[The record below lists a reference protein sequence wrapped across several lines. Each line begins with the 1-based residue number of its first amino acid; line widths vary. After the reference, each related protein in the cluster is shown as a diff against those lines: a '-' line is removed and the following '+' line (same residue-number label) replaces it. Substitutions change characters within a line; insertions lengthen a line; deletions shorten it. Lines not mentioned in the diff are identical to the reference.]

1 MITIKGVL
9 SRLTYQN
16 PDNQYTVCR
25 IRVEKIKD
33 PITVV
38 GYLAGVAEGETL
50 TLKGQWASHPK
61 YGDQFKAETYEV
73 TLPATVSGIRK
84 YLGSGMIK
92 GISKSLA
99 DRIVDKFQDQTLEI
113 IENQP
118 EKLREI
124 TGIGDAKQQLIVKAW
139 NTHHAVRRVM
149 QFLQENSVNIAH
161 AGLIL
166 KTYGAGAMTLLET
179 DPYRIAI
186 DIPAIGF
193 AAADSIARAKGVE
206 KTDEKRLCACLL
218 CQLLTFESDGHV
230 YAAQEDLFDACA
242 RLAGVDADL
251 FVPTLEALA
260 DRREIR
266 IWEDRI
272 YLTRLY
278 AAEKGIADRIGA
290 LLSMP
295 VPEPRIRPEEILEQ
309 VLSGMA
315 VKLSDEQLDVVCQ
328 VMSQK
333 ISVITGGPGTGKT
346 TLVRA
351 LCQVFKHQ
359 RLAVVLA
366 APTGRAARR
375 LSETTGR
382 KAFTLH
388 KLLGYDTEQGT
399 VEHNYTNPL
408 KLDVFV
414 VDEASMVDTQLM
426 YYLLEAMPAG
436 ASLILVGDTFQLPSV
451 GPGNV
456 LSDIMDSGRVRVFAL
471 TRIFRQAQKSPIVRH
486 AHDIRNGRMPDFK
499 DRQDDGLSEF
509 YFIENQHSE
518 KVVATI
524 SELCAKRI
532 PGTFPHIT
540 DLQVLTPM
548 HRGEAGTINLNQQ
561 LQAVLNPG
569 KGGIDNHG
577 ITFRPGDKVMHLKN
591 NYDKE
596 VFNGDIGQVTEVSK
610 ADGQVMVD
618 YDGRIVSYDLLD
630 LDELTLAYAVSVH
643 KSQGSEYGAV
653 IIALT
658 MAHFPLLQ
666 RNLLYTALTRGKH
679 LVIIVGSSKAV
690 HTAFENNRT
699 RLRRSGLKDR
709 LVSQS

>member
-1 MITIKGVL
+1 
-9 SRLTYQN
+9 
-16 PDNQYTVCR
+16 
-25 IRVEKIKD
+25 
-33 PITVV
+33 
-38 GYLAGVAEGETL
+38 
-50 TLKGQWASHPK
+50 
-61 YGDQFKAETYEV
+61 
-73 TLPATVSGIRK
+73 
-84 YLGSGMIK
+84 MIK
-92 GISKSLA
+92 GISRSLA
-99 DRIVDKFQDQTLEI
+99 DRIVDKFEDQTLEI

-118 EKLREI
+118 EKLQEI
-124 TGIGDAKQQLIVKAW
+124 TGIGKGKQQMILKSW

-149 QFLQENSVNIAH
+149 QFLQENNVNVSH

-179 DPYRIAI
+179 DPFRIAI

-193 AAADSIARAKGVE
+193 AAADAIARAKGVE
-206 KTDEKRLCACLL
+206 KTDETRLCACLL

-230 YAAQEDLFDACA
+230 YAVKEELFAACVRMAGVDVDLFDPALKT
-242 RLAGVDADL
+242 LANQK
-251 FVPTLEALA
+251 
-260 DRREIR
+260 EIR

-272 YLTRLY
+272 YLARLY
-278 AAEKGIADRIGA
+278 AAEKGIADRIHA

-295 VPEPRIRPEEILEQ
+295 IPEQRISREEILEQ

-333 ISVITGGPGTGKT
+333 MSVITGGPGTGKT

-351 LCQVFKHQ
+351 LCQVFRHQ
-359 RLAVVLA
+359 RLRVVLA

-375 LSETTGR
+375 LSETTGK

-426 YYLLEAMPAG
+426 FHLLEAMPVSAG
-436 ASLILVGDTFQLPSV
+436 LVLVGDTFQLPSV

-456 LSDIMDSGRVRVFAL
+456 LSDVMDSGRIRVFAL
-471 TRIFRQAQKSPIVRH
+471 TKIFRQAHKSPIVRH

-499 DRQDDGLSEF
+499 TRQDEGLSEF

-524 SELCAKRI
+524 LELCAKRI
-532 PGTFPHIT
+532 PRTFPHIT

-561 LQAVLNPG
+561 LQAVLNPD
-569 KGGIDNHG
+569 KDGIDSHG
-577 ITFRPGDKVMHLKN
+577 ITFKSGDKVMHLKN

-610 ADGQVMVD
+610 PDGQIMVD

-630 LDELTLAYAVSVH
+630 LDELSLAYAVSVH

-679 LVIIVGSSKAV
+679 LVILVGSSRAV

-709 LVSQS
+709 LVSQLSEIFPDAPGSLHESGHGRWPESPAGPAGFCAGLQGFPTRPYPAW